1 MLLGVIFTNVM
12 TDVMLNSAISMIT
25 TPGIPMYSSLIL
37 IALTALL
44 SLKDILSASKIW
56 NKHLNNSFNNAIVP
70 LLFSFI
76 AIIVFKVAAII

>member
-1 MLLGVIFTNVM
+1 M